1 MLTVRKIHHGIYI
14 QSINDCRGQ
23 MRNMHKKNVI
33 SYLENMIG
41 KELKIYK
48 DGPESKTGR
57 LLSVNKDLIAIKTG
71 DNQTVYFQLKHI
83 KSIIENAKFGMSW
96 DNTDS
101 QDNQEMKATNFHH
114 LLKQLLK
121 QKIQINGGGPAHR
134 VGKVLDVKED
144 YLVLQIKNNEV
155 IYYQLEHIK
164 SISAVNESQSSEVDE
179 TNEAMDK
186 ELDMDTTE
194 YEENPDFMVA
204 QDFDSLLKKLKHN
217 WVIINGKGPEHIHGI
232 LVDFAMDHVVL
243 VHHDEVFRIYTYHI
257 KNISL
262 GVKKGHKQQKEGSK
276 QNETENKQEI
286 AAEKEVK
293 TGGKTTAKVQLKNL
307 GTKKS

>member
-1 MLTVRKIHHGIYI
+1 
-14 QSINDCRGQ
+14 
-23 MRNMHKKNVI
+23 MHKKNVI
-33 SYLENMIG
+33 SYLENMVG

-83 KSIIENAKFGMSW
+83 KSIIENAKFGMSF
-96 DNTDS
+96 DSTDS
-101 QDNQEMKATNFHH
+101 EDNQEIKATNFQH
-114 LLKQLLK
+114 LLKQLL
-121 QKIQINGGGPAHR
+121 QQEIQINGGGPAHR

-164 SISAVNESQSSEVDE
+164 SISAVSDNKSSE
-179 TNEAMDK
+179 TNESNETMDSDSD
-186 ELDMDTTE
+186 EDTTD
-194 YEENPDFMVA
+194 YDENPDFMVA
-204 QDFDSLLKKLKHN
+204 QDFESLLKKLKHN

-232 LVDFAMDHVVL
+232 LVDYATDHVVL

-262 GVKKGHKQQKEGSK
+262 GAKKGYKQQKEESK
-276 QNETENKQEI
+276 QNEAENKQEVTSD
-286 AAEKEVK
+286 KNEVK
-293 TGGKTTAKVQLKNL
+293 SGGKTTAKVQLKNV
-307 GTKKS
+307 GKKKS